1 MWKGLQTLY
10 KFVEFDYKSNHANI
24 NHLLCIECADTK
36 KAGDHGKLFPIL
48 TIVFSFL
55 KALLFILCACI
66 WTFVIWIK
74 HVILV
79 GFPSCYYIIISVSFC
94 FWISIKSILKNIL
107 VAIYLSNGDGSC
119 MISKRGNL
127 NETFAFIKWFCHTW
141 GTNLSNK
148 FYFFYTRTTV
158 HRPDNCV

>member
-1 MWKGLQTLY
+1 MYW
-10 KFVEFDYKSNHANI
+10 VCWHN
-24 NHLLCIECADTK
+24 K

-55 KALLFILCACI
+55 KALLFILCVCI

-127 NETFAFIKWFCHTW
+127 NKTFAFIKWFCHTW

-158 HRPDNCV
+158 HRPDNCVYLWVPWIDTANQLLPVINIFFAV